1 MNINDHVI
9 CQLCSKPFSDPRIL
23 SCLHSFCCKCLLR
36 VTEKLGSQKQNC
48 FLCPTCLRSV
58 SIPAGG
64 ARHLPQNLHL
74 GYEVQVIGYMSKFSS
89 DSGVPCTF
97 CVNGCS
103 SSAVAFC
110 CVCHAFLCKA
120 GQDCHRYV
128 PQLLEH
134 IVVGL
139 DKESAAVLPT
149 VMKPT
154 EQYCSQPKHKKQEL
168 NFYCET
174 CSCLVCRDCIV
185 VVHKDHTITELS
197 IIAESHRDEM
207 KETLEDSNE
216 VMSKLAYAA
225 DKANTMIQRVE
236 SSKQQIKLDVE
247 NAFSQL
253 IKTLEER
260 KKALLS
266 ELDAVSLSKVN
277 SLTLQKDEFV
287 NYQHDVHRY
296 NDFTSHVLQTHV
308 DHEVVALGRL
318 VSSELKTNLKKAT
331 NVSLIPKQQS
341 YLRFS
346 AQIEGFTKEL
356 FRLGEIVDMNPSP
369 QASTCT
375 YTPVAK
381 VNLKHYSK
389 VETKTS
395 KRERYC
401 LGNLEVK
408 AELRSKSHDGP
419 IVPGEV
425 EDHGDGTYTI
435 TLTPKTIGP
444 HQLIVTMDGQHVQN
458 SPYNVEVSRDYTS
471 LCNPKQVI
479 SVAQP
484 YCVAVHDK
492 GDIYVGCNDEC
503 IHVFD
508 KSGKLKHIIG
518 GSGKGES
525 AFDGPVGAF
534 VKGDILYV
542 ADVGNHCI
550 KMLTVGG
557 KFLRSIGEQG
567 SRQGQ
572 LNAPSDVVVDSK
584 DRVIVA
590 DRDNSRVQVFSQG
603 GDWMFT
609 IDGNGSGDHAY
620 KYPCSLVLDHQEN
633 IHVAA
638 YGSDTI
644 KVFTPEGIYLRMY
657 GYVDGP
663 RGIAIG
669 HDGYSLVCDKCLSI
683 FDPQGHKIHTIEDLQ
698 QPSGITVDP
707 KSGSI
712 YIVLFNNNN
721 VLRYALEP

>member
-1 MNINDHVI
+1 M
-9 CQLCSKPFSDPRIL
+9 
-23 SCLHSFCCKCLLR
+23 
-36 VTEKLGSQKQNC
+36 T
-48 FLCPTCLRSV
+48 
-58 SIPAGG
+58 
-64 ARHLPQNLHL
+64 
-74 GYEVQVIGYMSKFSS
+74 KFSN

-103 SSAVAFC
+103 NFAVAFC
-110 CVCHAFLCKA
+110 CVCNKFLCKA
-120 GQDCHRYV
+120 GHDCHRYV
-128 PQLLEH
+128 PQLLGH
-134 IVVGL
+134 AVIGL
-139 DKESAAVLPT
+139 DKESAASLPT

-174 CSCLVCRDCIV
+174 CKCLVCRDCIV
-185 VVHKDHTITELS
+185 VVHKDHSITELS
-197 IIAESHRDEM
+197 IIAEAHRDEM
-207 KETLEDSNE
+207 KDTLEDAKKVTST
-216 VMSKLAYAA
+216 LAHAT
-225 DKANTMIQRVE
+225 DKAIIMIHRVE
-236 SSKQQIKLDVE
+236 NSKEQTRLDVE
-247 NAFSQL
+247 DAFSKL

-260 KKALLS
+260 KVALLS
-266 ELDAVSLSKVN
+266 ELDAVSLSKVK

-287 NYQHDVHRY
+287 SYQHDILRY
-296 NDFTSHVLQTHV
+296 TDFTSHILQTHV
-308 DHEVVALGRL
+308 DHEIVAFGGL
-318 VSSELKTNLKKAT
+318 VSNELKATLQKAAS
-331 NVSLIPKQQS
+331 VPLIPKEQS

-346 AQIEGFTKEL
+346 AQLDGFMKEL

-369 QASTCT
+369 QVSTCT
-375 YTPVAK
+375 FTPVAR

-395 KRERYC
+395 KRELYPRGD
-401 LGNLEVK
+401 LQVF
-408 AELRSKSHDGP
+408 AELRSKSSDGP

-435 TLTPKTIGP
+435 TLTPKITGP
-444 HQLIVTMDGQHVQN
+444 HQLIVTMDGKHVQN
-458 SPYNVEVSRDYTS
+458 SPYNIQVRGDYTS

-479 SVAQP
+479 GIAQP

-508 KSGKLKHIIG
+508 KSGTLKNTIG
-518 GSGKGES
+518 VSVKGENM
-525 AFDGPVGAF
+525 FDGPVGVF

-550 KMLTVGG
+550 KMLTTGG
-557 KFLRSIGEQG
+557 KFLHSIGEQG
-567 SRQGQ
+567 SSHGQ

-590 DRDNSRVQVFSQG
+590 DRDNSRVQVFSQEG
-603 GDWMFT
+603 HCIFT

-620 KYPCSLVLDHQEN
+620 KYPCSLVLDSQEN

-638 YGSDTI
+638 YGSNTI
-644 KVFTPEGIYLRMY
+644 KVFTPEGVYLRMY

-669 HDGYSLVCDKCLSI
+669 QDGYSLVCDKCLSI

-712 YIVLFNNNN
+712 YIVFFNSNN
-721 VLRYALEP
+721 VSRYALEP